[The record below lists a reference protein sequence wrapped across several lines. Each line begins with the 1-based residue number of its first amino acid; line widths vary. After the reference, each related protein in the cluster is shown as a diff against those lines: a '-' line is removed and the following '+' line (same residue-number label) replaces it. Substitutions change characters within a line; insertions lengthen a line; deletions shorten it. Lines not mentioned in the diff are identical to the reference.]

1 MVCCYPPVRRADSS
15 GGSAGDWTGGGGG
28 GGDGRSSGDG
38 GNGATNSDLGNSS
51 SEATTY
57 VANARLQTGTEEG
70 GRRVGLSPSR
80 LDTTSPREW
89 NGTIVVPR
97 PRRRGR
103 TALP

>member
-15 GGSAGDWTGGGGG
+15 DGSAGDWTGGG

-51 SEATTY
+51 EATTY
-57 VANARLQTGTEEG
+57 EANARLQTGTEEG